1 MNNVFNFNKY
11 CHITNFKKLLSIL
24 IFILFILIFVFSF
37 IGLKPDKGYCLFI
50 EFNNAYGL
58 REGASVNLRGV
69 KVGHVSRIGMHLN
82 KVVVLL
88 NIKKRDTLIHE
99 NSIFEANQVGLFNDI
114 VVTITP
120 LQDIQY
126 KNLMSTFLLYKD
138 CSSLSVICPNSYIKG
153 YKGINYDDLIRATTR
168 ISQRFDDPRFFNLF
182 YLLLKNSISISDEL
196 LFLINNSSALFYLFS
211 ELINLILLKFIFL

>member
-1 MNNVFNFNKY
+1 MNNFSNFNKY
-11 CHITNFKKLLSIL
+11 YYITNLKKLLSVL

-37 IGLKPDKGYCLFI
+37 IGLKPDKGYFLFI

-58 REGASVNLRGV
+58 REGTSVNLRGV
-69 KVGHVSRIGMHLN
+69 KVGYVSRIGMHLN

-88 NIKKRDTLIHE
+88 NIKKRDTLIHK
-99 NSIFEANQVGLFNDI
+99 NSIFEATQVGLFNDI

-126 KNLMSTFLLYKD
+126 KNLMSTFILYKD
-138 CSSLSVICPNSYIKG
+138 CSSLSIICPNAYLKG
-153 YKGINYDDLIRATTR
+153 YKGTNYDDLIRATTR

-182 YLLLKNSISISDEL
+182 YLLLKNSIIISDEL

-211 ELINLILLKFIFL
+211 ELINLILLKFMFL